1 MTDQISIL
9 KDKIVRV
16 EQDLASAQNDSNSE
30 KKRVTLIDYLA
41 YLKDELKML
50 ENDDRLRTSTR
61 K

>member
-9 KDKIVRV
+9 KYKIVRV
-16 EQDLASAQNDSNSE
+16 EQDLASAQNDSSSE

>member
-16 EQDLASAQNDSNSE
+16 EQDLASAQNDSSSE

-50 ENDDRLRTSTR
+50 ENDDRLITSTR